1 MQVSVEEDHGKD
13 MYMDKQIIK
22 QELVK
27 FKGLVQVAREGG
39 LTDAEIIAVLGLN
52 PKRLGE
58 MTRRILRAIQQGEVE
73 PDARDIAEKVLG
85 GKDKYRNAHYH
96 LTKLTEA
103 GYLYEK

>member
-1 MQVSVEEDHGKD
+1 MGDHGKD
-13 MYMDKQIIK
+13 MYMDKQSIK

-27 FKGLVQVAREGG
+27 FKGLVQIAREGG
-39 LTDAEIIAVLGLN
+39 LTDAEIVTTLGLN
-52 PKRLGE
+52 PKPLGE
-58 MTRRILRAIQQGEVE
+58 VTRKILRAIQQGEVQ

-85 GKDKYRNAHYH
+85 GRDKYRNAHYH